1 MRPQSGQAWPY
12 VDESPSRG
20 FEPAVND
27 RAVCGVL
34 RYVRDTEGLTHVDA
48 WDLAAMLGLDL
59 EAALAR
65 CARAEEAPRP

>member
-1 MRPQSGQAWPY
+1 VKSQSGQAWSY
-12 VDESPSRG
+12 VDESPSHG
-20 FEPAVND
+20 FEPSVND

-48 WDLAAMLGLDL
+48 FDLAAMLGLDL

-65 CARAEEAPRP
+65 CQPAEEGPQS